1 MLKAL
6 KKIFAKGDAAPQAAE
21 PVAVPQAAPAAQ
33 PTVAQAP
40 THKSPRPK
48 PAPKPKAEPQPA
60 EQPRAEQPAK
70 DKPRRERKPKPQ
82 ASLWKPEDFVVEPQ
96 EGKTRFHDFKLSNEL
111 MHAIHDLGFP
121 YCTPIQ
127 AQVLATPYVART
139 PSAGPR
145 PAPARPPRS

>member
-21 PVAVPQAAPAAQ
+21 PVAVTPAAQPPVEKAPARQHAKPRAAAKPQAAPQ
-33 PTVAQAP
+33 PGNQA
-40 THKSPRPK
+40 
-48 PAPKPKAEPQPA
+48 
-60 EQPRAEQPAK
+60 RAEQPAR

-111 MHAIHDLGFP
+111 MHAIHDLG
-121 YCTPIQ
+121 
-127 AQVLATPYVART
+127 
-139 PSAGPR
+139 
-145 PAPARPPRS
+145 